1 MVDHKLVRLFQF
13 GSTGAQHYQRETV
26 EVIGKI
32 SKKEVSQHCRCKIS
46 GATGALIVSVFLLLS
61 YYIIH
66 ILHEKYITMESSKT
80 LLIYF
85 MLNTLNNDN
94 NITRTLEIIKYPV
107 PHYF

>member
-1 MVDHKLVRLFQF
+1 
-13 GSTGAQHYQRETV
+13 
-26 EVIGKI
+26 
-32 SKKEVSQHCRCKIS
+32 
-46 GATGALIVSVFLLLS
+46 
-61 YYIIH
+61 
-66 ILHEKYITMESSKT
+66 MESSKT